1 VGTRLAVGTA
11 VVEITAEPH
20 LDCGKFSRRFGVDA
34 LKFVNSAAGRE
45 LNLRGVNARIVRAG
59 GGSSRRPD
67 RRYGICRPE
76 IARAM
81 TRRWISDVPSKI
93 V

>member
-1 VGTRLAVGTA
+1 VGPGTRLAGGTA

-20 LDCGKFSRRFGVDA
+20 LGCGKFSRRFGVDA

-59 GGSSRRPD
+59 VVRPGDRIGVMGSAGPRSP
-67 RRYGICRPE
+67 
-76 IARAM
+76 AR
-81 TRRWISDVPSKI
+81 
-93 V
+93 